1 MIATDHKALVSALD
15 ENKSNK
21 TYQSRLT
28 RWVDRLLPYQFKV
41 VHLPGKDMGIVD
53 YLSRNPKGE
62 PWPESV
68 LDEKFV
74 VTSIESFH
82 KALDCLN
89 SRLNDQDRLD
99 RNENF
104 LEYSRFDQN
113 ASNKNTSSTR
123 CYGNQNGSKRTKHDR
138 NERNED
144 SRSFQRENPKIS
156 LSQNRQRIQSVQSL
170 EKTRNFFNQI
180 RQNALRRIG
189 KSGKEKKMVRIQERN
204 NINTLREEVTTTFQ
218 RTRMIQRTPNRSHP
232 EESDFEQIP
241 QARWFL
247 PNTQGRA
254 SPEKRGQSTSTAST
268 ASPGKKGQSSSTVS
282 TAQSKLVSFWEL
294 VGSGRSTEPTKPTL
308 PAMESE
314 AISGI
319 QSPKRPGLITSGDE
333 AEVGQ
338 IVEVDLTLDSDDR
351 DYSSGTET
359 CGITPQQKT
368 RHNSRKSEY
377 KRGEQ
382 LMDAENP
389 LSLDKL
395 FDKSLLAELVSK
407 DTWMDRLRRVVER
420 NDRHGFELMG
430 PYTNRLAVPEKLR
443 QAVLRRLHQGHPGQ
457 EAMLEVS
464 NYLWWPHMHKD
475 IVNMAEECTSC
486 TRYGKNAKYLIPK
499 NSAKPLPL
507 LSQPGQELQLDY
519 AGPLED
525 HKGKKIYLLVAIDR
539 YSKFPSVKVTKSTGG
554 KSTIKFLRTYI
565 DTHGIPES
573 IKTDQFSEFKGK
585 AMKKFCTENNIA
597 QKFCPVGDHRGCG
610 LVERTIQ
617 TIKRRLGVM
626 LLEEKVQS
634 IKLSLSTIIRD
645 LRWNKQKS
653 IKVSPFE
660 AHFGRLPKTEFK
672 IVRDKFLMD
681 SDRLDK
687 EHLERS
693 ALTASQLKRR
703 IDQLRENVKII
714 RKGQNS
720 RDTSPLFRHDTATAK
735 DKARAKE
742 LKQLLEANA
751 RWNATRRDLSDSE
764 LRRVVDETS
773 TINPELRK
781 ELLYSWERGFIEDKQ
796 TTLKEDLSGSFL
808 RKHEQRKSGKALT
821 IPLKTKIVSETPST
835 IKTAA
840 GAVYRKSDIAR
851 SKLPAQPKAHN
862 SEKKRSPTGEEP
874 RSKQQKTVTHQEE
887 EDSVSA
893 KEHDAKDR
901 GTRRKPR

>member
-1 MIATDHKALVSALD
+1 MHS
-15 ENKSNK
+15 
-21 TYQSRLT
+21 
-28 RWVDRLLPYQFKV
+28 
-41 VHLPGKDMGIVD
+41 
-53 YLSRNPKGE
+53 GE
-62 PWPESV
+62 
-68 LDEKFV
+68 
-74 VTSIESFH
+74 
-82 KALDCLN
+82 
-89 SRLNDQDRLD
+89 
-99 RNENF
+99 
-104 LEYSRFDQN
+104 LE
-113 ASNKNTSSTR
+113 
-123 CYGNQNGSKRTKHDR
+123 
-138 NERNED
+138 
-144 SRSFQRENPKIS
+144 
-156 LSQNRQRIQSVQSL
+156 
-170 EKTRNFFNQI
+170 
-180 RQNALRRIG
+180 
-189 KSGKEKKMVRIQERN
+189 KSGKEKKIVRIQERN

-241 QARWFL
+241 QARWYL
-247 PNTQGRA
+247 PDTQGRA

-268 ASPGKKGQSSSTVS
+268 ASPGKREQSTSTVS

-294 VGSGRSTEPTKPTL
+294 VGSGRSTEHTELTL
-308 PAMESE
+308 PAMELE

-319 QSPKRPGLITSGDE
+319 QSPKPPGLITSEDE

-395 FDKSLLAELVSK
+395 FDKSLLAEVVSE

-430 PYTNRLAVPEKLR
+430 PYTNPLWHQMSVVDDCLLVNNRLAVPEKLR

-475 IVNMAEECTSC
+475 IVNMAEECRSC

-573 IKTDQFSEFKGK
+573 IKTDQFSGFKGK

-687 EHLERS
+687 RHLERS
-693 ALTASQLKRR
+693 ALTASHLKRR
-703 IDQLRENVKII
+703 IDQSRENVKII
-714 RKGQNS
+714 RKGQHS

-742 LKQLLEANA
+742 
-751 RWNATRRDLSDSE
+751 
-764 LRRVVDETS
+764 
-773 TINPELRK
+773 
-781 ELLYSWERGFIEDKQ
+781 
-796 TTLKEDLSGSFL
+796 
-808 RKHEQRKSGKALT
+808 
-821 IPLKTKIVSETPST
+821 
-835 IKTAA
+835 
-840 GAVYRKSDIAR
+840 
-851 SKLPAQPKAHN
+851 
-862 SEKKRSPTGEEP
+862 
-874 RSKQQKTVTHQEE
+874 
-887 EDSVSA
+887 
-893 KEHDAKDR
+893 
-901 GTRRKPR
+901 

>member
-1 MIATDHKALVSALD
+1 
-15 ENKSNK
+15 
-21 TYQSRLT
+21 
-28 RWVDRLLPYQFKV
+28 
-41 VHLPGKDMGIVD
+41 
-53 YLSRNPKGE
+53 
-62 PWPESV
+62 
-68 LDEKFV
+68 
-74 VTSIESFH
+74 
-82 KALDCLN
+82 
-89 SRLNDQDRLD
+89 
-99 RNENF
+99 
-104 LEYSRFDQN
+104 
-113 ASNKNTSSTR
+113 
-123 CYGNQNGSKRTKHDR
+123 
-138 NERNED
+138 
-144 SRSFQRENPKIS
+144 
-156 LSQNRQRIQSVQSL
+156 
-170 EKTRNFFNQI
+170 
-180 RQNALRRIG
+180 
-189 KSGKEKKMVRIQERN
+189 
-204 NINTLREEVTTTFQ
+204 
-218 RTRMIQRTPNRSHP
+218 MIQRTPNRSHP

-241 QARWFL
+241 QARWYL
-247 PNTQGRA
+247 PDTQGRA
-254 SPEKRGQSTSTAST
+254 SPEKRGQSTSTTSTSSPEKRGQSTSTAST
-268 ASPGKKGQSSSTVS
+268 ASPGKRGQSTSTVS
-282 TAQSKLVSFWEL
+282 TAQSKLVSFREL
-294 VGSGRSTEPTKPTL
+294 VGSGSCTEPTELTL
-308 PAMESE
+308 PAMELE

-319 QSPKRPGLITSGDE
+319 QSPKPPGLITSEDE

-338 IVEVDLTLDSDDR
+338 IVEVDLTMDSDDR

-359 CGITPQQKT
+359 CGIKPQQKT

-382 LMDAENP
+382 LIDAKNP

-395 FDKSLLAELVSK
+395 FDKSLLAELVSE

-420 NDRHGFELMG
+420 NDRHEFELMG
-430 PYTNRLAVPEKLR
+430 PYTNPLWHQMSVVDDCLLVNNRLAVPEKLR

-475 IVNMAEECTSC
+475 IVNMAEECRSC

-573 IKTDQFSEFKGK
+573 IKTDQFSGFKGK

-687 EHLERS
+687 N
-693 ALTASQLKRR
+693 T
-703 IDQLRENVKII
+703 
-714 RKGQNS
+714 
-720 RDTSPLFRHDTATAK
+720 
-735 DKARAKE
+735 
-742 LKQLLEANA
+742 
-751 RWNATRRDLSDSE
+751 WRDLRLQHHS
-764 LRRVVDETS
+764 
-773 TINPELRK
+773 
-781 ELLYSWERGFIEDKQ
+781 
-796 TTLKEDLSGSFL
+796 
-808 RKHEQRKSGKALT
+808 
-821 IPLKTKIVSETPST
+821 
-835 IKTAA
+835 
-840 GAVYRKSDIAR
+840 
-851 SKLPAQPKAHN
+851 
-862 SEKKRSPTGEEP
+862 
-874 RSKQQKTVTHQEE
+874 
-887 EDSVSA
+887 
-893 KEHDAKDR
+893 
-901 GTRRKPR
+901 